1 MTLGEVMYVMLMT
14 GFIMLV
20 PMFWV
25 FWSTKRTKTEIR
37 KERSAKIQLESQ
49 QKIQYMDGYKAGYI
63 KGYDDALSEK
73 PSDFQW
79 RKSL

>member
-25 FWSTKRTKTEIR
+25 LWSTKRTKAEIR

-49 QKIQYMDGYKAGYI
+49 QKIQYMDGYKAGYE
-63 KGYDDALSEK
+63 KGYADALSKK
-73 PSDFQW
+73 PSEFQW
-79 RKSL
+79 RKSH